1 MNPAIDRVLRECGV
15 RPTLFD
21 VGASGA
27 PPDVWNDLA
36 PHSVYV
42 GFDPDRR
49 ELHEVKD
56 GTYAKAT
63 IVNQAVTADPAAAEV
78 HFYLTRSP
86 YCSSTLPPDVP
97 ALSNYIFEG
106 LFHVER
112 EATVPATTLND
123 VLKRLGMD
131 SIDWLKVDSQ
141 GTDLSLF
148 NSIDEPVRSRT
159 LAVDVEP
166 GLIDAYAGEDMFT
179 DAHRSLTEQGF
190 WLSDLTVKGTVRLRA
205 AGVEGLRRA
214 VGGPAA
220 EDARAWYN
228 HLERSLKRT
237 PCWCEARYLR
247 RPGWLADHQL
257 GEREHV
263 LLWVFAL
270 VDGQAG
276 FAWDV
281 AQDYEARFGAGPVA
295 GMLRDEALAA
305 VKASCYPP
313 QVDLMRRAWRRVL
326 AAWRA
331 LRGEA

>member
-1 MNPAIDRVLRECGV
+1 MNPAIDRVLRESGV

-27 PPDVWNDLA
+27 PPGVWKDIA
-36 PHSVYV
+36 AHSVYV

-49 ELHEVKD
+49 ELHEVKG
-56 GTYAKAT
+56 GTYFKAT
-63 IVNQAVTADPAAAEV
+63 VVNQAVTADPAAAEV
-78 HFYLTRSP
+78 RFHLTKSP

-112 EATVPATTLND
+112 EASVPATTLNA
-123 VLKRLGMD
+123 VLKRLGLGG
-131 SIDWLKVDSQ
+131 IDWLKVDTQ

-148 NSIDEPVRSRT
+148 NSIDEPVRTRT

-166 GLIDAYAGEDMFT
+166 GLIDAYVGEDLFI
-179 DAHRSLTEQGF
+179 DAHRSLTKQGF
-190 WLSDLTVKGTVRLRA
+190 WLSDLNVQGTVRLRA
-205 AGVEGLRRA
+205 ASVEGLRRA
-214 VGGPAA
+214 VGGRAA
-220 EDARAWYN
+220 QDAQAGYAL
-228 HLERSLKRT
+228 LEYSLKRT

-247 RPGWLADHQL
+247 TPEWLASHGL
-257 GEREHV
+257 GEREYV

-281 AQDYEARFGAGPVA
+281 AQDYESRFGAGPVA
-295 GMLRDEALAA
+295 ATLRDEALAA
-305 VKASCYPP
+305 VKRSCRPRP
-313 QVDLMRRAWRRVL
+313 GLWARRLWGRAV
-326 AAWRA
+326 RA
-331 LRGEA
+331 LRGR